1 MNATPIPCR
10 PPALGLGRRAAL
22 SSGEP
27 RDARAAG
34 RLEPGALPRVSP
46 LLLRWFTY
54 YCRRYLRRHFHSLR
68 VSRAGLPP
76 AASDWPLVIYA
87 NHASWWDPIVGL
99 VIKHAYFPGR
109 TLYAPIDAA
118 MLERYRLFGR
128 LGFFGVEQHHG
139 RGAVRFL
146 RTSQSVLGAP
156 DSLLALTPQGRFA
169 DPRERPVRF
178 AAGLGHLAARVERA
192 LFVPMATEFVFWEER
207 LPEILVRFGTPLEI
221 QSGEGCRRAPA
232 EWTDLLEQG
241 MESAQDTLA
250 IEAQRRDPADFDS
263 LLRGGAGQGGIYDL
277 WRALKAAC
285 RGQTFARE
293 HGRK

>member
-1 MNATPIPCR
+1 MNATPIPR
-10 PPALGLGRRAAL
+10 LSPAPGLGRPAVT
-22 SSGEP
+22 SSGEA
-27 RDARAAG
+27 RDARAAA

-46 LLLRWFTY
+46 LLLRWFTW
-54 YCRRYLRRHFHSLR
+54 YCWRYLRRHFHSLR
-68 VSRAGLPP
+68 VAQAGRPP
-76 AASDWPLVIYA
+76 AAPGWPLVIYA

-99 VIKHAYFPGR
+99 AIKDACFPGR

-128 LGFFGVEQHHG
+128 LGFFGVEQQNV

-146 RTSQSVLGAP
+146 RTSQSVLAAP

-169 DPRERPVRF
+169 DARERPVRF

-207 LPEILVRFGTPLEI
+207 LPEILVRCGRPLEI
-221 QSGEGCRRAPA
+221 QPGDGGRRSPA
-232 EWTDLLEQG
+232 EWTDLLEQR
-241 MESAQDTLA
+241 MELAQDTLA
-250 IEAQRRDPADFDS
+250 LEAQRRDPADFDS

-277 WRALKAAC
+277 WRALKAGC